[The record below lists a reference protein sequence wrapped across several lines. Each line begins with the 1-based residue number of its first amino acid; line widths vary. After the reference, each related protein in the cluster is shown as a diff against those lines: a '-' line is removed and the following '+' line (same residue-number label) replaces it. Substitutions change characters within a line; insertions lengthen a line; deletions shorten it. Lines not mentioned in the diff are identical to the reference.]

1 MEYTSSNRRI
11 IALNILKQIEEAIV
25 KIQERTSVIHH
36 ADDFLLTSGGME
48 KLDAA
53 CMLLIAIGES
63 LKNLDKVTEKKQ
75 LPTNTSIPWNDV
87 MGVRDIIAHHYFNI
101 DADEI
106 WWIISKELTP
116 LLEAIR
122 SLIRALSEEPYSN
135 YICFFLFNNIFSL
148 TFL

>member
-1 MEYTSSNRRI
+1 
-11 IALNILKQIEEAIV
+11 
-25 KIQERTSVIHH
+25 
-36 ADDFLLTSGGME
+36 ME
-48 KLDAA
+48 KLDSA

-63 LKNLDKVTEKKQ
+63 LKNLYKLTEKKL

-116 LLEAIR
+116 LLEAIH
-122 SLIRALSEEPYSN
+122 SFIRDLSEEPYSN
-135 YICFFLFNNIFSL
+135 
-148 TFL
+148 

>member
-63 LKNLDKVTEKKQ
+63 LKNLDKVTEKKL

-122 SLIRALSEEPYSN
+122 SFIRDLSEEPYS
-135 YICFFLFNNIFSL
+135 I
-148 TFL
+148 

>member
-25 KIQERTSVIHH
+25 KIQERTSVIHY

-63 LKNLDKVTEKKQ
+63 LKNLDKVTEKKL

-122 SLIRALSEEPYSN
+122 SFIRDLSEEPYS
-135 YICFFLFNNIFSL
+135 I
-148 TFL
+148 